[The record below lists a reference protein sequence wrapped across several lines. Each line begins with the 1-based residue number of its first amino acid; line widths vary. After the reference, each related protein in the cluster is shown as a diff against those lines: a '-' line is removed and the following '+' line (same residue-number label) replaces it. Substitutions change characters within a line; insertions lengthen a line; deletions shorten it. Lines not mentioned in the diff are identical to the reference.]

1 MARQPRFVI
10 PGLPQHVIQ
19 RGNNRQA
26 IFAADGDYR
35 LFLDLLQVSS
45 ECFGVQVH
53 AYVLMTNHVH
63 LLVTPATQSGVGQ
76 MMQAIGRRYVRHF
89 NDTQGRTGALWE
101 GRYRATVVES
111 ARYLL
116 ACMRYIELNPV
127 RANLARTP
135 GDYRWSSYRCN
146 AHGQPD
152 PLVVAHDE
160 YQALGRDAEARTRA
174 YRQLFAVDAEDA
186 HYDDIRRATH
196 KAWALGSDGFI
207 AELERQCGRR
217 PSARPRGGDH
227 KSDGFR
233 RINGV

>member
-1 MARQPRFVI
+1 MARQPRLVI

-26 IFAADGDYR
+26 IFAAERDYL
-35 LFLDLLQVSS
+35 LFLDLLQASA
-45 ECFGVQVH
+45 ERFGVQVH

-63 LLVTPATQSGVGQ
+63 LLVTPATHTGVAQ

-152 PLVVAHDE
+152 PLVVVHDE
-160 YQALGRDAEARTRA
+160 YQALARDAEARMRA
-174 YRQLFAVDAEDA
+174 YRQLFCVDAHDA
-186 HYDDIRRATH
+186 RYEDIRLAAS
-196 KAWALGSDGFI
+196 KAWALGSDRFI
-207 AELERQCGRR
+207 AEIERLCGRR
-217 PSARPRGGDH
+217 ATARPRGGDH